1 MDFDI
6 ENIAELSN
14 LYISDDEKEAIKN
27 NMKEII
33 EFIEKYG
40 KGNY

>member
-1 MDFDI
+1 MNFNI

-14 LYISDDEKEAIKN
+14 LNITPEDTHTLEKD
-27 NMKEII
+27 MKEIM

>member
-1 MDFDI
+1 MSFDI
-6 ENIAELSN
+6 QNIAELSN
-14 LYISDDEKEAIKN
+14 VYISEDENEAIEN